1 MEAKVTATNKSPTRA
16 VRKKNHQYMK
26 RTATAVWQGSVKEG
40 SGHLTTKSTVLEH
53 TSYSYK
59 SRFEDGKGTNP
70 EELIAAAHSGCFTM
84 ALSAKLGEA
93 GYTPTELHTDCAV
106 DFQDQTIKESHLTV
120 KAKVDGIEKDEFDKI
135 INDAKV
141 NCPISKV
148 LDTNI
153 TLEYTLNG

>member
-1 MEAKVTATNKSPTRA
+1 MNKRGRRFVWQEKYYT
-16 VRKKNHQYMK
+16 MK

-53 TSYSYK
+53 TNYSYN
-59 SRFEDGKGTNP
+59 SRFENGKGTNP

-106 DFQDQTIKESHLTV
+106 DFQNQTIVESHLTV

-153 TLEYTLNG
+153 TLEYTLN